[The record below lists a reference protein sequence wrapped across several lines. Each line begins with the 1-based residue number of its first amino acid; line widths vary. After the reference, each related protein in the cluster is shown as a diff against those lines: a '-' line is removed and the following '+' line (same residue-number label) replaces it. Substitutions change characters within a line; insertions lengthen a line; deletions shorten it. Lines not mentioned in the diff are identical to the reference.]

1 MASTKGPKY
10 YFRRGDVK
18 RTYLLEIEGKEREK
32 KTQQKEVDLIITK
45 KQMKRELKVS
55 SVSKG

>member
-32 KTQQKEVDLIITK
+32 TQQKEVDFIVTK